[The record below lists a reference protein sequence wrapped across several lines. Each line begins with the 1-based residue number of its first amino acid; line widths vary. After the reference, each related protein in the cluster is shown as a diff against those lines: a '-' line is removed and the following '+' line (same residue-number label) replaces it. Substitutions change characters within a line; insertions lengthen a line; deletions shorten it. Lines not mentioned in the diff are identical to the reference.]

1 MERHEIL
8 IKQSGVPVYP
18 SASMDVHVC
27 TQTRTYSTSEHLMHL
42 HVLLSTSA
50 RVKNKQQQ
58 QHTHSSDSVFTYF
71 GVAGFLKVENR

>member
-1 MERHEIL
+1 MERHTIS
-8 IKQSGVPVYP
+8 IKQSGVAVYP
-18 SASMDVHVC
+18 SAYMDVHVC

-50 RVKNKQQQ
+50 RVKNKKTT
-58 QHTHSSDSVFTYF
+58 HTRLIAFTYF